1 MVYGASRRREME
13 SGGREGEGG
22 AGSGGRGE
30 GVRETGHWS
39 MEGKV
44 HASQRRN
51 ETVGV
56 GEG

>member
-13 SGGREGEGG
+13 SGEGR
-22 AGSGGRGE
+22 GSGGRGE